1 MSTRGALTSAFAA
14 QDPAHAR
21 LVNAVAVTAGMLLSA
36 LFGQFVIHTFHA
48 ETGLL
53 AMAIFLSVQAGGMV
67 KDATARG
74 RLLTTA
80 LLIPTLVAAVATAA
94 FLSTHGPLVIVG
106 FILIAGAA
114 IWSRRFGARAA
125 AIGSLG
131 FMGYF
136 FTLFMRPSAEELPAF
151 ALVAVGAA
159 AAQTVVRTALLITHP
174 RRELKVLLREL
185 RAGSAVALRVSGTAV
200 PGRGVDAN
208 TRALRS
214 ALRRLDQVGR
224 AITSWQHRF
233 QTDRHVDVGDQTLA
247 QWVLDARVDTEEACA
262 ERARQGDRPAPDSAA
277 LDLRARGESALEV
290 ILDDRAASH
299 RVQAARD
306 VAVDLIAQCQTSIV
320 DVETY
325 LLARCALSHVRLRG
339 IDIARGRHRTPV
351 RTPVGAEHPGTVE
364 HPMAADSPRPATPKA
379 APATPPRPKM
389 RWTAWRSWE
398 PTTRMA
404 VQAMIAAAL
413 AAGVGDA
420 ISASRWYW
428 AVMTAFVIFLG
439 ATTRSGIFTRAYRRV
454 AGTIIGIGIGVGAV
468 TLVAGETSLLVAI
481 AVVAVFGMLYFGPL
495 NYLYASVFITTML
508 VSLYRMLGVLDG
520 SLLELRLVETLS
532 GALIGVLCAY
542 LILSTNSR
550 SVLLGKADAYF
561 ETLEYLLRAVREGHV
576 TDRAELMAT
585 LQKVED
591 AQTDLAQ
598 AVASMSAALAIGGP
612 GGSHLQTDEVR
623 LTGIATRGAARFA
636 QARIRALEE
645 PSRGTAVDDTVDVV
659 VAQIVPAAQAM
670 RAVLG
675 EAAEPGVGPM
685 DPLSA
690 DRRSDA
696 SPVIDHLRELPSDS
710 PASRDAVFALA
721 RIDWALRRIVGR
733 ASGLREPRSRR
744 RRAVDAGVAVG

>member
-1 MSTRGALTSAFAA
+1 
-14 QDPAHAR
+14 
-21 LVNAVAVTAGMLLSA
+21 
-36 LFGQFVIHTFHA
+36 
-48 ETGLL
+48 
-53 AMAIFLSVQAGGMV
+53 
-67 KDATARG
+67 
-74 RLLTTA
+74 
-80 LLIPTLVAAVATAA
+80 
-94 FLSTHGPLVIVG
+94 
-106 FILIAGAA
+106 
-114 IWSRRFGARAA
+114 
-125 AIGSLG
+125 
-131 FMGYF
+131 
-136 FTLFMRPSAEELPAF
+136 
-151 ALVAVGAA
+151 
-159 AAQTVVRTALLITHP
+159 
-174 RRELKVLLREL
+174 
-185 RAGSAVALRVSGTAV
+185 
-200 PGRGVDAN
+200 
-208 TRALRS
+208 
-214 ALRRLDQVGR
+214 
-224 AITSWQHRF
+224 
-233 QTDRHVDVGDQTLA
+233 
-247 QWVLDARVDTEEACA
+247 
-262 ERARQGDRPAPDSAA
+262 
-277 LDLRARGESALEV
+277 
-290 ILDDRAASH
+290 
-299 RVQAARD
+299 
-306 VAVDLIAQCQTSIV
+306 
-320 DVETY
+320 
-325 LLARCALSHVRLRG
+325 
-339 IDIARGRHRTPV
+339 
-351 RTPVGAEHPGTVE
+351 
-364 HPMAADSPRPATPKA
+364 
-379 APATPPRPKM
+379 
-389 RWTAWRSWE
+389 
-398 PTTRMA
+398 
-404 VQAMIAAAL
+404 MIAAAL